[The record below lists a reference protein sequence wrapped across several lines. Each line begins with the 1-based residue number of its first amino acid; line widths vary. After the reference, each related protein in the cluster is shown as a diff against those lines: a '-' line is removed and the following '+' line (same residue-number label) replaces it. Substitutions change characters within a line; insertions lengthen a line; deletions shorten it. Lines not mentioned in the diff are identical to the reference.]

1 MLATVQRVSEASVII
16 NDLELSSIKKGV
28 LIFLCVEQHD
38 TSKTV
43 KEMINKIYNFK
54 MLDGSKGITSSSL
67 KNQNEDNG
75 LCFGADDAKVIFI
88 SPMKDQGNDGLHQAV
103 LRVSEELREGI
114 KANGNRIFLGS
125 SSCPVYDRFF
135 VKRCNRCQGF
145 HHFHK
150 DCKKNQICGNCAG
163 KHDTRQCQEDNIIYK
178 CINCSIGGFAN
189 TDHMASSY
197 DCPAYIAEQDKLKKS
212 IHYYSKNSEN

>member
-1 MLATVQRVSEASVII
+1 MLPHV
-16 NDLELSSIKKGV
+16 
-28 LIFLCVEQHD
+28 
-38 TSKTV
+38 
-43 KEMINKIYNFK
+43 NKVF
-54 MLDGSKGITSSSL
+54 SSSKIITPVPKLPTISIPFIEGNFTKEELLDAL